1 MLVLL
6 AALALGLSAASLRL
20 RKQRMIFA
28 AAALV
33 AAMLIGCHKNMAI
46 TQATPTG
53 VYALNIQAIATDA
66 SGNSLNT
73 SRVIQGPNGSGFI
86 LDVITGTGNTGK

>member
-1 MLVLL
+1 
-6 AALALGLSAASLRL
+6 
-20 RKQRMIFA
+20 
-28 AAALV
+28 
-33 AAMLIGCHKNMAI
+33 
-46 TQATPTG
+46 